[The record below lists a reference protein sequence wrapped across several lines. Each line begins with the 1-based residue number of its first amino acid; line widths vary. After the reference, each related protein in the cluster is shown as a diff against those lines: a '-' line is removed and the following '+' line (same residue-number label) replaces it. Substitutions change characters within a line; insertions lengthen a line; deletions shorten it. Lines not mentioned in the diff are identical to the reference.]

1 MSAVWHQFEA
11 VCRVS
16 PSLEEPSRWSFRKS
30 PVSSEDG
37 AGPYEVPWA
46 PGLEY
51 GFRDQGYG
59 LIESTA
65 DRFTNTHQQRGCR
78 GIMEAGIVGLP
89 NVGKSTLFNALTSS
103 KSAQSANYPF
113 CTIEPNEGV
122 VSVPDDRLRRISQHI
137 VPKKLVPAALKLVDI
152 AGIVKG
158 ASEGQGLGNKF
169 LTHIREVDAIL
180 QVVRCFE
187 DPDVIHVTGKVNPVS
202 DIETIEIELML
213 ADIQTLDN
221 ALSKAERT
229 AKSGD
234 KEAKLRVEVIRK
246 CLTHLATDEPLRK
259 LTFEEG
265 EAKVVSSFGLM
276 TAKPILYVAN
286 VDEND
291 LEGQGPLV
299 QQVREFAAKIGASV
313 VPVCAKL
320 EAEIAELD
328 EADRAEMLAGAGLAE
343 PSLAALARETYRVLG
358 YHSYFT
364 AGEMEVR
371 AWTIPIG
378 ATAPQAAGVIH
389 TDFEKGFIRAEIYT
403 LNDLETYK
411 TEKDIRQA
419 GKLRVEGKAYVMQ
432 DGDICHFLFN

>member
-1 MSAVWHQFEA
+1 
-11 VCRVS
+11 
-16 PSLEEPSRWSFRKS
+16 
-30 PVSSEDG
+30 
-37 AGPYEVPWA
+37 
-46 PGLEY
+46 
-51 GFRDQGYG
+51 
-59 LIESTA
+59 
-65 DRFTNTHQQRGCR
+65 
-78 GIMEAGIVGLP
+78 MEAGIVGLP
-89 NVGKSTLFNALTSS
+89 NVGKSTLFNALTMS
-103 KSAQSANYPF
+103 KAAQSANYPF
-113 CTIEPNEGV
+113 CTIEPNEGI
-122 VSVPDDRLRRISQHI
+122 VSVPDDRLRRISQYI

-187 DPDVIHVTGKVNPVS
+187 DPDVIHVSGTVNPVS

-213 ADIQTLDN
+213 ADIQTLEN
-221 ALSKAERT
+221 SLSKAERT

-234 KEAKLRVEVIRK
+234 KDAKMRVEVIKK
-246 CLTHLATDEPLRK
+246 CLAHLTTDQPLRK
-259 LTFEEG
+259 LEFDEN
-265 EAKVVSSFGLM
+265 EAKVVASYGLM

-291 LEGQGPLV
+291 LEGKGKLV
-299 QQVREFAAKIGASV
+299 QQVRDFASKVGASV

-343 PSLAALARETYRVLG
+343 PSLAALAREAYRVLG
-358 YHSYFT
+358 LQSYFT
-364 AGEMEVR
+364 AGEIEVR

-389 TDFEKGFIRAEIYT
+389 TDFEKGFIRAEVYT
-403 LNDLETYK
+403 LADLETYK
-411 TEKDIRQA
+411 SEKEIRSA
-419 GKLRVEGKAYVMQ
+419 GKLRVEGKSYIMQ